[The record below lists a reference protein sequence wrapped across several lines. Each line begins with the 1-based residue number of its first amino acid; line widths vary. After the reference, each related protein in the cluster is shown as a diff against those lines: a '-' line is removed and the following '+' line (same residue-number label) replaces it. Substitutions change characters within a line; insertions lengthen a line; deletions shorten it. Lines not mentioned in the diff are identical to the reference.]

1 MKMFMDNDKEYLED
15 LLVRM
20 AHHSTAIEG
29 NSLTQGETKSII
41 LENYIPRPIDIR
53 EVNEVLNYKNLLPYL
68 LEHQKENITIS
79 GIQDINRI
87 IMKNIDD
94 RGGKFKIVQNIIA
107 GADFDTT
114 LPFMVP
120 EELKKWTDDLSW
132 RLNHAEKNQD
142 KIEIIMEQH
151 LRFERIHPFPDG
163 NGRTGRALIIWSCL
177 QQGLTPVVIEK
188 EYNREY
194 IECLKHRDLQ
204 NLYKLAVKNQKKD
217 IDLVKNDENNEM
229 TKNALKALYNE
240 LEDIYNNFPQT
251 DELEVKKAEI
261 QSSVT
266 VIKNKAEYERV
277 KQDLREYEKACMI
290 HRRNLKHNEE
300 RENDLGRIR
309 KY

>member
-1 MKMFMDNDKEYLED
+1 MKMFMDNNKEYLED

-114 LPFMVP
+114 MPFMVP

-163 NGRTGRALIIWSCL
+163 NGRTGRALIIWSCF
-177 QQGLTPVVIEK
+177 QHELTPIVIEK
-188 EYNREY
+188 EQRSEY
-194 IECLKHRDLQ
+194 MAAL
-204 NLYKLAVKNQKKD
+204 NQKDIKRLTLLAQQIQKKEIERKAVFDGIKKD
-217 IDLVKNDENNEM
+217 DE
-229 TKNALKALYNE
+229 KRSY
-240 LEDIYNNFPQT
+240 
-251 DELEVKKAEI
+251 
-261 QSSVT
+261 VT
-266 VIKNKAEYERV
+266 QKNKKFSIER
-277 KQDLREYEKACMI
+277 
-290 HRRNLKHNEE
+290 
-300 RENDLGRIR
+300 
-309 KY
+309 